1 MRAARIPSNETERIS
16 VLQKLNILDT
26 INEERFDRITR
37 LAARM
42 FSCEFSSISFID
54 TDRQWFKSKVN
65 LGLCETP
72 RSSSFCS
79 HTILQN
85 DVFVVPDTFANESF
99 SDNPLVVNEPF
110 IRFYAGIKLSIEGQH
125 IGTLCVF
132 DGQPNSFSKEQA
144 QALQDLAAIVEDE
157 LKKDT
162 KLSSTLVSHRLQKRL
177 EEAEKLARVR
187 DVLLEFQR
195 EFAHNPPD
203 GKLGSILDGRDI
215 GTVVCPDA
223 KIKLFITASLEV
235 RTDRRYKELQ
245 ERGEEAIRSAVLD
258 DIKTRDERDIARA
271 LSPLK
276 PAGDAKIIDSSDFN
290 ASEVFSLAQ
299 EFIRSQMK

>member
-1 MRAARIPSNETERIS
+1 MIIAIDGPAAAGKGTLTR
-16 VLQKLNILDT
+16 KLAKHYNLALLDT
-26 INEERFDRITR
+26 GLIYRAVGLKAVLSGDPSDSEIAIQAAKSLDLADLKIHDIRGE
-37 LAARM
+37 LAA
-42 FSCEFSSISFID
+42 
-54 TDRQWFKSKVN
+54 KSA
-65 LGLCETP
+65 
-72 RSSSFCS
+72 S
-79 HTILQN
+79 
-85 DVFVVPDTFANESF
+85 
-99 SDNPLVVNEPF
+99 LV
-110 IRFYAGIKLSIEGQH
+110 
-125 IGTLCVF
+125 
-132 DGQPNSFSKEQA
+132 
-144 QALQDLAAIVEDE
+144 AAIP
-157 LKKDT
+157 
-162 KLSSTLVSHRLQKRL
+162 
-177 EEAEKLARVR
+177 AVR

-223 KIKLFITASLEV
+223 KFKLYITASLEV

-258 DIKTRDERDIARA
+258 DIKTRDERDTARA

>member
-1 MRAARIPSNETERIS
+1 MIIAIDGPAAAGKGTLTR
-16 VLQKLNILDT
+16 KLAKHYNLALLDT
-26 INEERFDRITR
+26 GLIYRAVGLKAVLSGDPSDSEIAIQAAKSLDLADLKIHDIRGE
-37 LAARM
+37 LAA
-42 FSCEFSSISFID
+42 
-54 TDRQWFKSKVN
+54 KSA
-65 LGLCETP
+65 
-72 RSSSFCS
+72 S
-79 HTILQN
+79 
-85 DVFVVPDTFANESF
+85 
-99 SDNPLVVNEPF
+99 LV
-110 IRFYAGIKLSIEGQH
+110 
-125 IGTLCVF
+125 
-132 DGQPNSFSKEQA
+132 
-144 QALQDLAAIVEDE
+144 AAIP
-157 LKKDT
+157 
-162 KLSSTLVSHRLQKRL
+162 
-177 EEAEKLARVR
+177 AVR

-215 GTVVCPDA
+215 GTVVCPGA
-223 KIKLFITASLEV
+223 KFKLYITASLEV

-258 DIKTRDERDIARA
+258 NIKTRDERDIARA

>member
-1 MRAARIPSNETERIS
+1 MIIAIDGPAAAGKGTLTR
-16 VLQKLNILDT
+16 KLAKYYNLALLDT
-26 INEERFDRITR
+26 GLIYRAVGLKAVLSGDPSDSEIAIQAAKSLDLADLKIHDIRGE
-37 LAARM
+37 LAA
-42 FSCEFSSISFID
+42 
-54 TDRQWFKSKVN
+54 KSA
-65 LGLCETP
+65 
-72 RSSSFCS
+72 S
-79 HTILQN
+79 
-85 DVFVVPDTFANESF
+85 
-99 SDNPLVVNEPF
+99 LV
-110 IRFYAGIKLSIEGQH
+110 
-125 IGTLCVF
+125 
-132 DGQPNSFSKEQA
+132 
-144 QALQDLAAIVEDE
+144 AAIP
-157 LKKDT
+157 
-162 KLSSTLVSHRLQKRL
+162 
-177 EEAEKLARVR
+177 AVR

-223 KIKLFITASLEV
+223 KFKLYITASLEV

-258 DIKTRDERDIARA
+258 NIKIRDERDIARA

>member
-1 MRAARIPSNETERIS
+1 LKIHGIRGE
-16 VLQKLNILDT
+16 
-26 INEERFDRITR
+26 
-37 LAARM
+37 LAA
-42 FSCEFSSISFID
+42 
-54 TDRQWFKSKVN
+54 KSA
-65 LGLCETP
+65 
-72 RSSSFCS
+72 S
-79 HTILQN
+79 
-85 DVFVVPDTFANESF
+85 
-99 SDNPLVVNEPF
+99 LV
-110 IRFYAGIKLSIEGQH
+110 
-125 IGTLCVF
+125 
-132 DGQPNSFSKEQA
+132 
-144 QALQDLAAIVEDE
+144 AAIP
-157 LKKDT
+157 
-162 KLSSTLVSHRLQKRL
+162 
-177 EEAEKLARVR
+177 AVR

-299 EFIRSQMK
+299 EFISSQMK

>member
-1 MRAARIPSNETERIS
+1 MIIAIDGPAAAGKGTLTR
-16 VLQKLNILDT
+16 KLAKYYNLALLDT
-26 INEERFDRITR
+26 GLIYRAVGLKAVLNGDPSVSEIAIQAAKSLDLADLKIHGIRGE
-37 LAARM
+37 LAA
-42 FSCEFSSISFID
+42 
-54 TDRQWFKSKVN
+54 KSA
-65 LGLCETP
+65 
-72 RSSSFCS
+72 S
-79 HTILQN
+79 
-85 DVFVVPDTFANESF
+85 
-99 SDNPLVVNEPF
+99 LV
-110 IRFYAGIKLSIEGQH
+110 
-125 IGTLCVF
+125 
-132 DGQPNSFSKEQA
+132 
-144 QALQDLAAIVEDE
+144 AAIP
-157 LKKDT
+157 
-162 KLSSTLVSHRLQKRL
+162 
-177 EEAEKLARVR
+177 AVR

-223 KIKLFITASLEV
+223 KFKLFITASLEV

-299 EFIRSQMK
+299 EFIRSRMK

>member
-1 MRAARIPSNETERIS
+1 MIIAIDGPAAAGKGTLTR
-16 VLQKLNILDT
+16 KLAKHYNLALLDT
-26 INEERFDRITR
+26 GLIYRAVGLKAVLSGDPSDSEIAIQAAKSLDLADLKIHDIRGE
-37 LAARM
+37 LAA
-42 FSCEFSSISFID
+42 
-54 TDRQWFKSKVN
+54 KSA
-65 LGLCETP
+65 
-72 RSSSFCS
+72 S
-79 HTILQN
+79 
-85 DVFVVPDTFANESF
+85 
-99 SDNPLVVNEPF
+99 LV
-110 IRFYAGIKLSIEGQH
+110 
-125 IGTLCVF
+125 
-132 DGQPNSFSKEQA
+132 
-144 QALQDLAAIVEDE
+144 AAIP
-157 LKKDT
+157 
-162 KLSSTLVSHRLQKRL
+162 
-177 EEAEKLARVR
+177 AVR

-223 KIKLFITASLEV
+223 KFKLYITASLEV

-258 DIKTRDERDIARA
+258 NIKIRDERDIARA